1 MFEAFT
7 IGFFGL
13 SAMLFFGTMAA
24 VATFLAV
31 WNTYSF
37 LYDHSGSFFLSFFSA
52 FFVAILICWFAS
64 VFLFFG
70 IPLLF

>member
-1 MFEAFT
+1 MFEVFT

-13 SAMLFFGTMAA
+13 SAFLFFGTMAA

-37 LYDHSGSFFLSFFSA
+37 LYDQSGSFFVSFFSA
-52 FFVAILICWFAS
+52 FFVAIMIIWFAS
-64 VFLFFG
+64 ALLIFG